1 MMRWMTELHPT
12 IGFDCASRREIFEA
26 LPLVTPNRII
36 YAQPCKKTDDIKVA
50 HTQGISLSV
59 VDSVEETEKMNGW
72 TGGILIRL
80 LVEDKGSK
88 QPFGKKFGAPLQWL
102 PKIYDTARTLK
113 LNLTGFS
120 FHVGSE
126 CQNPEQYA
134 NAIEQ
139 CKKAAIIAK
148 NYGFDTTT
156 IDIGGGFLADAESF
170 KTVAATINS
179 ARKMHFNDHKIQFI
193 AEPGRFLAAPTHTL
207 YTTVIGKKPAYPEP
221 KYDSEP
227 MWRITID
234 ESVYGSFS
242 NIPFDHQTPVLE
254 RLRPKKQVESARP
267 TIVFGRTC
275 DSGDCLGENI
285 PLVDVEVGDILKV
298 PNMGAYTTVT
308 ASEFNGFP
316 KPERIYEL
324 H

>member
-1 MMRWMTELHPT
+1 MRWMTELHPT
-12 IGFDCASRREIFEA
+12 IGFDYASRREIFEA
-26 LPLVTPNRII
+26 LPLVNPNRII
-36 YAQPCKKTDDIKVA
+36 YAQPCKKTEDIKVA
-50 HTQGISLSV
+50 NTAGIPLSV
-59 VDSVEETEKMNGW
+59 VDSVEETEKMIGW
-72 TGGILIRL
+72 TGDILIRL

-102 PKIYDTARTLK
+102 PKIYDTARALK
-113 LNLTGFS
+113 LNLVGFS

-134 NAIEQ
+134 NAIGH
-139 CKKAAIIAK
+139 CKMAADIAK
-148 NYGFDTTT
+148 NHGFDTTV

-170 KTVAATINS
+170 KIVAATIRH
-179 ARKMHFNDHKIQFI
+179 AQLIHFNDHKIQFI

-207 YTTVIGKKPAYPEP
+207 YTTVIGKKPVYPAPLSIQEP
-221 KYDSEP
+221 A
-227 MWRITID
+227 WRITID

-242 NIPFDHQTPVLE
+242 NIPFDHQKPILE
-254 RLRPKKQVESARP
+254 RLRPNKLAEKTRP

-275 DSGDCLGENI
+275 DSGDCLGDNL

-298 PNMGAYTTVT
+298 RNMGAYTTVT